1 MTVYVR
7 REPWPAITAAV
18 NGANGRVRVAI
29 AYFGTD
35 SHELLPLKEGDTL
48 VCDVSE
54 RAVKNGSTNP
64 TALTKFLDEEVDVW
78 SYEGLHAKVVVLPK
92 RAFVGSANASRNSS
106 ERLFEAVIETTDTDE
121 IRDLRAFVDNLC
133 VKPIDLKEL
142 TRLEDMKPTWDGT
155 APKAKELLELPEDL
169 DRLAVLS
176 LTTKYDWSISETK
189 AFERDDKK
197 ARRKPKRRYSGFRVK
212 AMSVYEPLDEDLWA
226 VEVLDGRALSPGVVV
241 HASSYRNAHVV
252 WLARPN
258 NITKRSF
265 TSTERVAHGIPDPAT
280 YTLIDGPEAQ
290 RIVDLFR

>member
-1 MTVYVR
+1 MAVYVR
-7 REPWPAITAAV
+7 REPWPAITSAV
-18 NGANGRVRVAI
+18 DSANGRVRAAI

-64 TALTKFLDEEVDVW
+64 TALKEFVDEGVDVW
-78 SYEGLHAKVVVLPK
+78 SYEGLHAKVVVLPR

-121 IRDLRAFVDNLC
+121 IRDLRAFVNDLC

-142 TRLEDMKPTWDGT
+142 TRLKPLI
-155 APKAKELLELPEDL
+155 PKRPRPSPVARDLLELPENL
-169 DRLAVLS
+169 DRLEVLS
-176 LTTKYDWSISETK
+176 LSKYKWSASEVR
-189 AFERDDKK
+189 AWELGDKK
-197 ARRKPKRRYSGFRVK
+197 ARKEAKRRYSGFRVNEV
-212 AMSVYEPLDEDLWA
+212 SVDKPLDEGLW
-226 VEVLDGRALSPGVVV
+226 VVQVVDGRALSPGVVV
-241 HASSYRNAHVV
+241 DASSYRNAHVV

-258 NITKRSF
+258 KVAKRSF
-265 TSTERVAHGIPDPAT
+265 TSAEREHLGIPGAT
-280 YTLIDGPEAQ
+280 EDARIDGPEAQ

>member
-1 MTVYVR
+1 MAVYVR
-7 REPWPAITAAV
+7 REPWPAITSAV
-18 NGANGRVRVAI
+18 DSANGRVRAAI

-64 TALTKFLDEEVDVW
+64 TALKEFVDEGVDVW
-78 SYEGLHAKVVVLPK
+78 SYEGLHAKVVVLPR

-121 IRDLRAFVDNLC
+121 IRDLRAFVNDLC

-142 TRLEDMKPTWDGT
+142 TRLKPLI
-155 APKAKELLELPEDL
+155 PKRPRPSPVARDLLELPENL
-169 DRLAVLS
+169 DRLEVLS
-176 LTTKYDWSISETK
+176 LSKYKWSASEVR
-189 AFERDDKK
+189 AWELGDKK
-197 ARRKPKRRYSGFRVK
+197 ARKEAKRRYSGFRVNEV
-212 AMSVYEPLDEDLWA
+212 SVDEPLDEGLW
-226 VEVLDGRALSPGVVV
+226 VVQVVDGRALSPGVVV
-241 HASSYRNAHVV
+241 YASSYRNAHVV

-258 NITKRSF
+258 EVAKRSF
-265 TSTERVAHGIPDPAT
+265 TSTERATHGIPDPAT
-280 YTLIDGPEAQ
+280 YTLINGPEAQ